1 MEKNNEQEI
10 RTPEQIG
17 KEIAETTI
25 KLNQLIKEG
34 VYNDLNIVLKVDN
47 NEYLLQRR
55 PWNEYIDLY
64 VSKEELI
71 YRGGKIYK

>member
-1 MEKNNEQEI
+1 MENNE

-25 KLNQLIKEG
+25 RLNQLIKEG
-34 VYNDLNIVLKVDN
+34 VHNHLNIVLRVDN

-64 VSKEELI
+64 VSIEDMI
-71 YRGGKIYK
+71 YRSGKQYKS